1 MTLTASQVTAL
12 FSTRLHEQTEIGDS
26 AVIFGTVDLNI
37 GDGYDEFT
45 GIDLFLHTNKKINV
59 LNGNFIQ

>member
-1 MTLTASQVTAL
+1 MSAA
-12 FSTRLHEQTEIGDS
+12 FSTRLHEDTTLSDS

-45 GIDLFLHTNKKINV
+45 GV
-59 LNGNFIQ
+59 LKSNYWDIIYFTKEIRFIK

>member
-1 MTLTASQVTAL
+1 MEVPVA
-12 FSTRLHEQTEIGDS
+12 FSTRLHEDTSINDG

-45 GIDLFLHTNKKINV
+45 GIQF
-59 LNGNFIQ
+59 